1 MWGNRNIA
9 EFVRRGGNFLGLCA
23 GAYYG
28 CAAIAFEPGGPLEV
42 IAQRE
47 LRFFPGRACGPV
59 YSLGKF
65 RYQSE
70 EGAEIARLDPSSAV
84 YYNGGC
90 AFLDAEAHASV
101 TVLARYADVAGRP
114 PAIIQCAVGAG
125 QALLSGVHPE
135 YSAHWASVRRHLP
148 PPLLAKLRAAEQERR
163 ALFRTLIEKIV

>member
-1 MWGNRNIA
+1 VKQILVYRDEGVGPVALGALLAALRQEGVGPLRFADRRLLRRTSWLQETQALIMPGGRDLPYHDALQGAGNRNIA

-65 RYQSE
+65 RF
-70 EGAEIARLDPSSAV
+70 
-84 YYNGGC
+84 N
-90 AFLDAEAHASV
+90 
-101 TVLARYADVAGRP
+101 
-114 PAIIQCAVGAG
+114 
-125 QALLSGVHPE
+125 
-135 YSAHWASVRRHLP
+135 
-148 PPLLAKLRAAEQERR
+148 
-163 ALFRTLIEKIV
+163 